1 MKRHRVA
8 APGWVASGYMPSVML
23 LVSPAVLFFLWMLS
37 LSLKNEVDNTAY
49 PPVFIPNPP
58 TLANFV
64 DVFAKN
70 DFLSYTINSVIVS
83 FSATGLALLFG
94 VPAGY
99 GIAKAKA
106 TKAAALILIARV
118 TPGLSYL
125 IPLFLL
131 FQWLGMIGTLTPLV
145 ITHLVITVPIVV
157 WVMIGFFEGLPGELE
172 EAALVDGATIW
183 QAFVHVA
190 MPLARP
196 GIMVAMILSF
206 IFSWN
211 NFIFG
216 VVLAGRT
223 TRTLPVAVY
232 NVLTFEQISWGPLAA
247 AALGGDRAGVAA
259 DAVDAEG
266 DRRRP
271 DRRRGERRLSLYLRC
286 TRSISPVHRPRRK
299 RMIRRRHLLAATAVC
314 PRRARHRGARQRAVR
329 IRLEAVQGP
338 VHRGELSA
346 LTARR
351 PGAHAPEGVREPH
364 RYDCRLRAD
373 PRTAAAPES
382 CDGDGHRAS
391 QLRCA
396 QCRHARAEAAD
407 RESQVDGGPAAVHRR
422 QEPDQSGFRPGGF
435 QQAVNGGR
443 DG

>member
-1 MKRHRVA
+1 MNRNMLRRFL
-8 APGWVASGYMPSVML
+8 GRLGLYLSVIL

-37 LSLKNEVDNTAY
+37 LSLKNELDNTAW

-58 TLANFV
+58 TLANFI
-64 DVFAKN
+64 DVFEKN
-70 DFLSYTINSVIVS
+70 DFLTYTINSVIVS

-94 VPAGY
+94 VPAAY
-99 GIAKAKA
+99 GIAKSKA

-131 FQWLGMIGTLTPLV
+131 FQWLGLIGTLVPLV

-183 QAFVHVA
+183 QAFLYVA

-196 GIMVAMILSF
+196 GITVATILAF

-216 VVLAGRT
+216 VVLAGRS

-247 AALGGDRAGVAA
+247 AALIVTAPVLLLTLLMQKEIVAG
-259 DAVDAEG
+259 
-266 DRRRP
+266 
-271 DRRRGERRLSLYLRC
+271 
-286 TRSISPVHRPRRK
+286 
-299 RMIRRRHLLAATAVC
+299 
-314 PRRARHRGARQRAVR
+314 
-329 IRLEAVQGP
+329 
-338 VHRGELSA
+338 
-346 LTARR
+346 LTA
-351 PGAHAPEGVREPH
+351 GGVK
-364 RYDCRLRAD
+364 
-373 PRTAAAPES
+373 
-382 CDGDGHRAS
+382 
-391 QLRCA
+391 
-396 QCRHARAEAAD
+396 
-407 RESQVDGGPAAVHRR
+407 GG
-422 QEPDQSGFRPGGF
+422 
-435 QQAVNGGR
+435 
-443 DG
+443 

>member
-1 MKRHRVA
+1 MRPGVVKRFFGRL
-8 APGWVASGYMPSVML
+8 GLYLSVIV

-37 LSLKNEVDNTAY
+37 LSLKNELDNTAW

-64 DVFAKN
+64 DVFEKN
-70 DFLSYTINSVIVS
+70 DFLTYTINSVVVS

-94 VPAGY
+94 VPAAY

-131 FQWLGMIGTLTPLV
+131 FQWLGLIGTLVPLV

-183 QAFVHVA
+183 QAFLYIA

-196 GIMVAMILSF
+196 GITVATILAF

-216 VVLAGRT
+216 VVLAGRS

-247 AALGGDRAGVAA
+247 AALVVTAPVLLLTLLMQKEIVAG
-259 DAVDAEG
+259 
-266 DRRRP
+266 
-271 DRRRGERRLSLYLRC
+271 
-286 TRSISPVHRPRRK
+286 
-299 RMIRRRHLLAATAVC
+299 
-314 PRRARHRGARQRAVR
+314 
-329 IRLEAVQGP
+329 
-338 VHRGELSA
+338 
-346 LTARR
+346 LTA
-351 PGAHAPEGVREPH
+351 GGVK
-364 RYDCRLRAD
+364 
-373 PRTAAAPES
+373 
-382 CDGDGHRAS
+382 
-391 QLRCA
+391 
-396 QCRHARAEAAD
+396 
-407 RESQVDGGPAAVHRR
+407 GG
-422 QEPDQSGFRPGGF
+422 
-435 QQAVNGGR
+435 
-443 DG
+443 